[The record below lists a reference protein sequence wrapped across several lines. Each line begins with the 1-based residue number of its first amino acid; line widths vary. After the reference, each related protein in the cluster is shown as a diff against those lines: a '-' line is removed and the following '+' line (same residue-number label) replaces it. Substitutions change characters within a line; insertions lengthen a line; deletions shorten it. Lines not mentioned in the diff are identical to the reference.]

1 MLNKLLD
8 INDLDIYNNWGEY
21 FIYLA
26 GIVGLMI
33 SLVHFNLLFNL
44 VSISM
49 LGFVAARIYFFKSK
63 EVPIL
68 PFSLMLFSLFMGL
81 FVGSMLRG
89 TFFLII
95 PLFLISFYWSY
106 CLHNKNILGIFKSK
120 DFIK

>member
-8 INDLDIYNNWGEY
+8 INDLDIHNNWGEY
-21 FIYLA
+21 FTYLA
-26 GIVGLMI
+26 GIVGFMI
-33 SLVHFNLLFNL
+33 SLVYFNLLFNL
-44 VSISM
+44 ISIFV
-49 LGFVAARIYFFKSK
+49 LGFVAARIHFFKSK

-68 PFSLMLFSLFMGL
+68 PFSLMFFSLFMGIL
-81 FVGSMLRG
+81 VGSMLRG
-89 TFFLII
+89 TVFLII